1 MVIAIWDAY
10 SRTNETCVSSEG
22 SSHIKRCIA
31 DKKAPTSMKEMNRM
45 LRRTFIVIAG
55 AAALGTTLGTAALAQ
70 DTLRIGLILP
80 MTGPFASAGWQIGGA
95 AKLYMQQQGDTVA
108 GKKIQL
114 IVRDD
119 TGVADVTRRLAQEL
133 IVNDKVSVLAGFGLT
148 PLALATAPLATQGK
162 VPTVVM
168 AAATAT
174 ITEASPYIVR
184 TSFTLPQATEP
195 MADWAAKNGMKKVV
209 TLVSDY
215 SPGVDAEKAFTGA
228 FTKAGGQVESL
239 RVPLAN
245 PDFSPFLQ
253 KVADAKPDALFVFV
267 PSGVGAQF
275 MKQFVERGLD
285 KSGVKLIGTGDVT
298 DDDILNGMGDAALG
312 AITSHHYS
320 AAHDSP
326 ENKAFVEAFKKANNN
341 MRPNFMAV
349 GGYDGMHLIYEGL
362 KKTNG
367 QGGEALVNAM
377 KGMSWTSPR
386 GPVSID
392 PETRDIV
399 QNIYVRKVERVNGE
413 LYNVEFAT
421 IPNVKDPVK
430 AAKSP

>member
-1 MVIAIWDAY
+1 
-10 SRTNETCVSSEG
+10 
-22 SSHIKRCIA
+22 
-31 DKKAPTSMKEMNRM
+31 M
-45 LRRTFIVIAG
+45 LRRTIVTAVG
-55 AAALGTTLGTAALAQ
+55 AAALTLGLGSGSQAQ
-70 DTLRIGLILP
+70 EGFKIGLILP
-80 MTGPFASAGWQIGGA
+80 MTGPFASTGRQIEA
-95 AKLYMQQQGDTVA
+95 AVKLYMQQNGDTVA

-114 IVRDD
+114 IVKDD
-119 TGVADVTRRLAQEL
+119 TGVADVTKRLAQEL
-133 IVNDKVSVLAGFGLT
+133 IVNEKVGALAGFGLT
-148 PLALATAPLATQGK
+148 PLALAPAPLATQAK
-162 VPTVVM
+162 VPAIVM

-174 ITEASPYIVR
+174 ITEASPFIVR
-184 TSFTLPQATEP
+184 TSFTLPQATVP
-195 MADWAAKNGMKKVV
+195 MAEWASKNGMKKVV

-215 SPGVDAEKAFTGA
+215 GPGIDAEKAFTGA
-228 FTKAGGQVESL
+228 FTTAGGQVENL

-285 KSGVKLIGTGDVT
+285 KSGIKLIGPGDVT
-298 DDDILNGMGDAALG
+298 DDDLLNNMGDVALG
-312 AITSHHYS
+312 AITTQHYS

-326 ENKAFVEAFKKANNN
+326 ENKAFVEAFKKANNG

-349 GGYDGMHLIYEGL
+349 GGYDGMHVLYEGL
-362 KKTNG
+362 KKTGGAGG
-367 QGGEALVNAM
+367 QALVDAM

-392 PETRDIV
+392 PQTRDIV
-399 QNIYVRKVERVNGE
+399 QNIYVRRVERVGGE

-430 AAKSP
+430 AAKAN

>member
-1 MVIAIWDAY
+1 LAL
-10 SRTNETCVSSEG
+10 T
-22 SSHIKRCIA
+22 
-31 DKKAPTSMKEMNRM
+31 
-45 LRRTFIVIAG
+45 G
-55 AAALGTTLGTAALAQ
+55 AASAQ
-70 DTLRIGLILP
+70 ETVKIGLILP
-80 MTGPFASAGWQIGGA
+80 MTGPFASTGRQIEAA
-95 AKLYMQQQGDTVA
+95 AKLYMQQKGDTVA
-108 GKKIQL
+108 GKKIEL
-114 IVRDD
+114 IVKDD
-119 TGVADVTRRLAQEL
+119 TGTADVTKRLAQEL
-133 IVNDKVSVLAGFGLT
+133 IVNDKIAVMAGFGLT
-148 PLALATAPLATQGK
+148 PLALAPAPLATQAK
-162 VPTVVM
+162 VPAVVM

-184 TSFTLPQATEP
+184 TSFTLPQATVP
-195 MADWAAKNGMKKVV
+195 MAEWAAQNGIKKVA

-215 SPGVDAEKAFTGA
+215 GPGIDAEKAFTSA
-228 FTKAGGQVESL
+228 FTAKGGQVENL

-267 PSGVGAQF
+267 PSGIGAQF

-285 KSGVKLIGTGDVT
+285 KSGIKLIGPGDVT
-298 DDDILNGMGDAALG
+298 DDDLLNNMGDVALG
-312 AITSHHYS
+312 AITTQHYS

-326 ENKAFVEAFKKANNN
+326 ENKAFVEVFKKANNG

-367 QGGEALVNAM
+367 AGGQALIDAM

-392 PETRDIV
+392 PQTRDII
-399 QNIYVRKVERVNGE
+399 QNIYVRKVERKDGE

-430 AAKSP
+430 AAKSN